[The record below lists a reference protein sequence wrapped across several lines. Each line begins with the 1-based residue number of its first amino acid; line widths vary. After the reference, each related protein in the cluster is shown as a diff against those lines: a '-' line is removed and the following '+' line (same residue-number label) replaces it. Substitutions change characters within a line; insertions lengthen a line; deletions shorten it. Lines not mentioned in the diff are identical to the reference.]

1 MNRLTSLVLS
11 PAQAVV
17 RTNRKILRALFFDHV
32 INRMRRT
39 GPIDDL
45 DVLIKLATR
54 GFWNAITPIQN
65 PREIRALLS
74 VLKKANPRS
83 ILEIGT
89 ASGGTL
95 FLLTRVAAAD
105 ARLVSVDLPG
115 GPGGGGYPAWK
126 IPLFEAFPLP
136 GQRLALIRDNSH
148 DLAVRARVADLI
160 GETGLD
166 FLLIDGD
173 HSYEGVKSD
182 FEMYGPLVQ
191 PPGLIAFHD
200 VDYIPEVRRFWDEV
214 KVGRRFWEIGSDHG
228 QKFGFGVLHIG

>member
-1 MNRLTSLVLS
+1 M
-11 PAQAVV
+11 
-17 RTNRKILRALFFDHV
+17 
-32 INRMRRT
+32 
-39 GPIDDL
+39 
-45 DVLIKLATR
+45 
-54 GFWNAITPIQN
+54 
-65 PREIRALLS
+65 S

-182 FEMYGPLVQ
+182 FEMYGPRPTARADRV
-191 PPGLIAFHD
+191 P
-200 VDYIPEVRRFWDEV
+200 
-214 KVGRRFWEIGSDHG
+214 
-228 QKFGFGVLHIG
+228 

>member
-17 RTNRKILRALFFDHV
+17 RTNRRILRTLFFDQV
-32 INRMRRT
+32 VDRMRRT

-65 PREIRALLS
+65 PKEIHALLS
-74 VLKKANPRS
+74 ILQQMRPKSV
-83 ILEIGT
+83 LEIGT

-95 FLLTRVAAAD
+95 FLLTRVAAPD

-115 GPGGGGYPAWK
+115 GPGGGGYPASK
-126 IPLFEAFPLP
+126 IPLFKAFPLP
-136 GQRLALIRDNSH
+136 GQRLELIRDNSH
-148 DLAVRARVADLI
+148 DPAVRARVAELAGD
-160 GETGLD
+160 TGID
-166 FLLIDGD
+166 FLVIDGD

-182 FEMYGPLVQ
+182 FEMYGPLVK

-200 VDYIPEVRRFWDEV
+200 IDYDPQVRRFWDEV
-214 KVGRRFWEIGSDHG
+214 KVGRRHQEIGADQG
-228 QKFGFGVLHIG
+228 QKFGFGLLYIG